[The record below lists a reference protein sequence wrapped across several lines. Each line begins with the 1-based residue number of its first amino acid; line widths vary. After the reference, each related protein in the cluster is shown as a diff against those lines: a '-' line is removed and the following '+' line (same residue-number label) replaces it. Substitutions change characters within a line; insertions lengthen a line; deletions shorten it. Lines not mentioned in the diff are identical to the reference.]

1 MQDLKCGHGTVA
13 MPDLKCHASTAK
25 PGTCLYTGACKH
37 AHNTKQSDKRHS
49 SMRVGLRI
57 FAALQTHA
65 LNAQISCQKL
75 RDFALTNLDDLTD
88 ALKAC
93 CE

>member
-1 MQDLKCGHGTVA
+1 
-13 MPDLKCHASTAK
+13 
-25 PGTCLYTGACKH
+25 
-37 AHNTKQSDKRHS
+37 
-49 SMRVGLRI
+49 MRVGLRI